1 LMFPQAAESMSGIS
15 QTVAIKIE
23 IEGAPAQ

>member
-1 LMFPQAAESMSGIS
+1 MFPQAAESMSGVS

-23 IEGAPAQ
+23 IEGTPAQ